1 MKNTWSRTVFLALVS
16 LAVAASAFSL
26 ANFGAPA
33 WVFVLLLGWMLTVGL
48 PTSVAIVVTAFFWNG
63 VSLTAFLAT
72 VTTVALVLQ
81 LGALRFVQ
89 SRVGARRV

>member
-33 WVFVLLLGWMLTVGL
+33 WVFVLLLGWMVTVGL
-48 PTSVAIVVTAFFWNG
+48 PTFVAIVVTAFFWNG
-63 VSLTAFLAT
+63 VSLPAFLAT
-72 VTTVALVLQ
+72 VVTVALVLQ
-81 LGALRFVQ
+81 LGALRLVQ
-89 SRVGARRV
+89 RRILERRV

>member
-1 MKNTWSRTVFLALVS
+1 MKHTWSWAVVLALVS
-16 LAVAASAFSL
+16 LAVATSAFSL

-63 VSLTAFLAT
+63 VSLPAFLAT
-72 VTTVALVLQ
+72 VATGALVLQ
-81 LGALRFVQ
+81 LGALRLVQ
-89 SRVGARRV
+89 RRILKRRV

>member
-1 MKNTWSRTVFLALVS
+1 MKHTWPWAVVLALAS
-16 LAVAASAFSL
+16 LAVATSAFSL

-63 VSLTAFLAT
+63 VSLPAFLAT
-72 VTTVALVLQ
+72 VVTVALGLQ
-81 LGALRFVQ
+81 LGALRLVQ
-89 SRVGARRV
+89 RRILKRRV

>member
-1 MKNTWSRTVFLALVS
+1 MKNTWSWAIVLSVVS

-63 VSLTAFLAT
+63 VSLLAFLAT
-72 VTTVALVLQ
+72 VATVALVLQ

>member
-1 MKNTWSRTVFLALVS
+1 MKNTWSWAVLLSLVS

-48 PTSVAIVVTAFFWNG
+48 PTSVAIVVTAFFWAG
-63 VSLTAFLAT
+63 VSLPAFLAT
-72 VTTVALVLQ
+72 VATVALVLQ
-81 LGALRFVQ
+81 LGALRLVQ
-89 SRVGARRV
+89 RRILERRV

>member
-1 MKNTWSRTVFLALVS
+1 MKNTWSWAVLLSLVS

-33 WVFVLLLGWMLTVGL
+33 WVFVLLLGWMVTVGL
-48 PTSVAIVVTAFFWNG
+48 PTFVAIVVTAFFWNG
-63 VSLTAFLAT
+63 VSLPAFLAT

-81 LGALRFVQ
+81 LGSLRCVQ
-89 SRVGARRV
+89 SRVRARSV

>member
-33 WVFVLLLGWMLTVGL
+33 WVFVLLLGWMVTVGL
-48 PTSVAIVVTAFFWNG
+48 PTFVAIVVTAFFWNG
-63 VSLTAFLAT
+63 VSLPAFLAT

>member
-1 MKNTWSRTVFLALVS
+1 MKNTSTWAVLLALVS
-16 LAVAASAFSL
+16 LAVAAWAFYL

-33 WVFVLLLGWMLTVGL
+33 WVFVLLWGWMLTVGL

-63 VSLTAFLAT
+63 IPLPAFLAT
-72 VTTVALVLQ
+72 VATVALVLQ

-89 SRVGARRV
+89 SRMRAGRV